1 MGIKFF
7 KPVSSGCRRRRA
19 PSSPLVLREALK
31 ASVAA
36 LRSYAVIASMR
47 ALTPTMLSMRV
58 RCASFL
64 FEGMFRGRYSYI
76 SLR

>member
-1 MGIKFF
+1 MGIKFS
-7 KPVSSGCRRRRA
+7 KPVCRGVGDEGHRQ
-19 PSSPLVLREALK
+19 SPLVLREALR

-58 RCASFL
+58 RL
-64 FEGMFRGRYSYI
+64 
-76 SLR
+76 